1 MKLINAASLV
11 HEKLNITFSV
21 LFYYKYKPPFRGV
34 MQWSIQCNTYILNMR
49 IFYFTLR
56 VYFFYTFTLQCG
68 EVQKKPSFVL
78 FSVTSLSFAIP
89 TAFENIQRI
98 KKENE
103 KHQLGHIPTRWD
115 LLHFKVQNLPKIFA
129 L

>member
-11 HEKLNITFSV
+11 HEKLNIAFSV

-103 KHQLGHIPTRWD
+103 KHQLGHIPTR
-115 LLHFKVQNLPKIFA
+115 
-129 L
+129 